1 MKIKVSVAE
10 LNMSKWESSLQEKQR
25 QKHINKTKTFIG
37 IEIIR
42 ASENIKAIKNIL
54 REINKDMNSWNNK
67 EPLETENIIAETKT
81 LINDLEDTV
90 EESSS
95 KKEKK
100 LKKMEIGEGKK
111 V

>member
-1 MKIKVSVAE
+1 
-10 LNMSKWESSLQEKQR
+10 
-25 QKHINKTKTFIG
+25 
-37 IEIIR
+37 
-42 ASENIKAIKNIL
+42 
-54 REINKDMNSWNNK
+54 MNSWNNK

-100 LKKMEIGEGKK
+100 LKKMEIGEEKK

>member
-1 MKIKVSVAE
+1 
-10 LNMSKWESSLQEKQR
+10 
-25 QKHINKTKTFIG
+25 
-37 IEIIR
+37 
-42 ASENIKAIKNIL
+42 
-54 REINKDMNSWNNK
+54 MNSWNNK
-67 EPLETENIIAETKT
+67 EPLKTENIIAETKT